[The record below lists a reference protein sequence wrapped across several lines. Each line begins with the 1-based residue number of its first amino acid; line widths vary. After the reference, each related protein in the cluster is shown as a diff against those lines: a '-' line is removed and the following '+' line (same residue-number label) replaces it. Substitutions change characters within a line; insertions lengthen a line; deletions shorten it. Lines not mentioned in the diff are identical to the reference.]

1 MEKGIY
7 EKTILILKEWKKK
20 KKVKIL
26 NILFSDS
33 VKLFNVENFLQMK
46 DEDTWLSI

>member
-1 MEKGIY
+1 MKKQFLSQKNE
-7 EKTILILKEWKKK
+7 KK